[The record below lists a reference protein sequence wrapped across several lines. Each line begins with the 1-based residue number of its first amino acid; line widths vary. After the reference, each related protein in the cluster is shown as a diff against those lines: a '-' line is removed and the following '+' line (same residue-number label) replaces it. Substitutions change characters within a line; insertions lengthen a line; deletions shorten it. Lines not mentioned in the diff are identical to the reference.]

1 MTRLSDIA
9 PLARQ
14 YMAGHGIGG
23 WLIYDYRYS
32 NPVMAD
38 ALGPVAFLTRPF
50 WLWIPADSAPVLM
63 PSAVDLSRFG
73 GIDVEKRAW
82 SRRVEMIEL
91 VHGAVAGAGK
101 VAMEYS
107 PRGELPRAARV
118 DAGTVEL
125 VREAGVEVV
134 SSADLFQHATQ
145 RWGPDQL
152 ASHRRAAD
160 LLSEIVLEAYGF
172 IGERVAGGV
181 TEFDVAEFIRSRF
194 GQRGLAILDGPVVA
208 ANANSSDPHY
218 EPRRDGSAAIREGD
232 WVLID
237 LWSHLEGPDTMAA
250 DITWTGYV
258 GTEPPT
264 RHREVFDVVIR
275 ARDAAVSALAE
286 AHSRGETMMGWEVD
300 RVARDAIEAA
310 GYGAYFT
317 HRLGH
322 SIGREIHSN
331 AVNLD
336 GFETMDTRGVV
347 PGICFSV
354 EPGIYLPEFGVRSEI
369 DVFMSGDGPVVTT
382 RMQREP
388 VVVRV

>member
-1 MTRLSDIA
+1 MTRLSEIA
-9 PLARQ
+9 PQARDF
-14 YMAGHGIGG
+14 MAEHGIGG

-50 WLWIPADSAPVLM
+50 WLWVPVDSGPVLM
-63 PSAVDLSRFG
+63 PSTVDLSRFAG
-73 GIDVEKRAW
+73 VDAEKRPW
-82 SRRVEMIEL
+82 SRRDEMIEL
-91 VHGAVAGAGK
+91 VHGAVAGAGT

-107 PRGELPRAARV
+107 PRAELPRAARV

-145 RWGPDQL
+145 RWGPEQL
-152 ASHRRAAD
+152 ASHRAAAD
-160 LLSEIVLEAYGF
+160 LLSAIVLEAYGF
-172 IGERVAGGV
+172 IGDRVAGGV
-181 TEFDVAEFIRSRF
+181 TEHEVAEFIRGRF
-194 GQRGLAILDGPVVA
+194 REEGLAVLDGPVVA

-218 EPRRDGSAAIREGD
+218 EPVRGGSATIRRGD

-258 GTEPPT
+258 GAEPPA
-264 RHREVFDVVIR
+264 RHREVFDLVIA
-275 ARDAAVSALAE
+275 ARDAAVARLAE
-286 AHSRGETMMGWEVD
+286 VHARGGEMMGWEVD
-300 RVARDAIEAA
+300 RVARDLIGAA
-310 GYGAYFT
+310 GYGPYFT

-336 GFETMDTRGVV
+336 GYETRDTRRVV

-369 DVFMSGDGPVVTT
+369 DVYMSGDGPVVTT
-382 RMQREP
+382 AMQREP
-388 VVVRV
+388 VLVRA